1 MGYIHLHCRKAGTQT
16 RPERRD
22 EGDEIL
28 GPERTPPHRNIA
40 HNKKM
45 ELKIPSNRRV
55 LTRQERLN
63 MHEKCQ
69 SVCIIVI

>member
-1 MGYIHLHCRKAGTQT
+1 MGYSHLHYRKAGIET
-16 RPERRD
+16 RPGRRD
-22 EGDEIL
+22 QGDEIL

-45 ELKIPSNRRV
+45 ELKIPFNQRV

-63 MHEKCQ
+63 SDGYMHEKYQ
-69 SVCIIVI
+69 FA